1 MYNRLAPRSNAVH
14 AILRRIG
21 GTAGAPATADEPLN
35 TPEPLQLLDYLR
47 AVRQRWWLVLLIAL
61 TATGC
66 ALAVSLSAQKQ
77 YDATAHLL
85 LRGEEPIN
93 SLLDPAASSRS
104 SDPER
109 DLNTEL
115 ELMKVGGTAYPVLRR
130 LDLQRSADELLS
142 QIEPE
147 ARSQS
152 NIVALRVRDTDP
164 LLAARIANAFAEEYV
179 RYKTESARA
188 RYREA
193 ADLAQ
198 RQLESLA
205 PEERDGEAGREL
217 QARQRELQVAAELQT
232 GGVELVRR
240 ATAPAAPSRPRPKLS
255 AAVGLALG
263 LLLGVAAALGL
274 NLADRRLKDED
285 DVEAFFGLPILATI
299 PRPARR
305 SSKDDLAQR
314 EAYGLLATNLRL
326 TAGEQADNVILVTSP
341 SPADGKTSVTLG
353 LARACARMGLNVVA
367 VEADLRRP
375 AFGRHVDVSG
385 SDGLTGVLS
394 GGPVS
399 EEVLWFDPETLR
411 PADQD
416 GDRGSIG
423 ILPAGNLP
431 ANPQRVLADPRM
443 QTVLGVLQHVADVVL
458 VDSAPVG
465 TVNDAAT
472 LAPLVDGVVLVARLN
487 KTTKDASRRALRA
500 LRNETN
506 MLGVVVTDTGG
517 SDRHAYYPAKPT
529 SSKPAVAVRAG
540 RGPAG

>member
-1 MYNRLAPRSNAVH
+1 MH

-21 GTAGAPATADEPLN
+21 GTARRRSPEDEPLN
-35 TPEPLQLLDYLR
+35 APEPVQLLDYLR

-61 TATGC
+61 IATGC
-66 ALAVSLSAQKQ
+66 ALGISLSAEKQ

-93 SLLDPAASSRS
+93 SLLDPTANSRS

-142 QIEPE
+142 QIEPT
-147 ARSQS
+147 ASSQS
-152 NIVALRVRDTDP
+152 NIVALRVRDRDP
-164 LLAARIANAFAEEYV
+164 RMAARIANAFAEEYV

-193 ADLAQ
+193 AELAQ
-198 RQLESLA
+198 RQLEGLA
-205 PEERDGEAGREL
+205 PEEREGEAGREL

-240 ATAPAAPSRPRPKLS
+240 ATPPTSASRPRPKLS

-263 LLLGVAAALGL
+263 LLLGVAAALAL
-274 NLADRRLKDED
+274 NLGDRRLKDED
-285 DVEAFFGLPILATI
+285 DVEALFGLPILATI

-305 SSKDDLAQR
+305 SAKDDPAQR
-314 EAYGLLATNLRL
+314 EAYGLLTANLRL
-326 TAGEQADNVILVTSP
+326 TAGNRAGGVILITSP

-353 LARACARMGLNVVA
+353 IARAYARLGLDVVA

-375 AFGRHVDVSG
+375 AFGRYLDASASEGV
-385 SDGLTGVLS
+385 TGVLS

-399 EEVLWFDPETLR
+399 DEVLWLDPETLR
-411 PADQD
+411 PADAH
-416 GDRGSIG
+416 GGSGSVG
-423 ILPAGNLP
+423 ILPAGDLP

-443 QTVLGVLQHVADVVL
+443 QTVFDVLQQVADVVL

-465 TVNDAAT
+465 TVNDASM
-472 LAPLVDGVVLVARLN
+472 LAPLVDAVVLVARLN
-487 KTTKDASRRALRA
+487 RTTRDASRRALRA

-506 MLGVVVTDTGG
+506 LLGVVVTDAGG
-517 SDRHAYYPAKPT
+517 GARHAYYPAKPT
-529 SSKPAVAVRAG
+529 SSKRAVAAKAG
-540 RGPAG
+540 RGEAG